1 MKVQNINMCIKHF
14 LRIFCESFENQVREM
29 LGVFEEKASKCFFFF
44 FLTKTLFTKV
54 DVREDN
60 SQDYSKDKD
69 YNLVKNFVSDD
80 WQERQVIH
88 HIF

>member
-44 FLTKTLFTKV
+44 FNK
-54 DVREDN
+54 
-60 SQDYSKDKD
+60 
-69 YNLVKNFVSDD
+69 NLIYQGGRKG
-80 WQERQVIH
+80 RQLPGLLQGQGL
-88 HIF
+88 